1 MLAQSKRPHQ
11 RQFNYLTILQTESP
25 SSICSMPTL
34 CPSRLRRICR
44 CRFWS
49 QQGERRVCNLAC
61 AGTPMCDPST
71 GTFQPAGHSFVQ
83 AGFCVWCMVMVLHPV
98 HADIHVIYCFL
109 FVLLFALTS
118 SFLTCMRLVV
128 VVGKRVYSHVLDHFI
143 LMRCAPSATVP
154 PCLISSH

>member
-1 MLAQSKRPHQ
+1 MRFNQTHQCELFFRGCLDEAGEIYATTAHKRQRVISEYEVGLPHIEMLAQSKRPHQ

-49 QQGERRVCNLAC
+49 QRGERRVCNLAC

-83 AGFCVWCMVMVLHPV
+83 AGFCVW
-98 HADIHVIYCFL
+98 
-109 FVLLFALTS
+109 
-118 SFLTCMRLVV
+118 
-128 VVGKRVYSHVLDHFI
+128 
-143 LMRCAPSATVP
+143 
-154 PCLISSH
+154 